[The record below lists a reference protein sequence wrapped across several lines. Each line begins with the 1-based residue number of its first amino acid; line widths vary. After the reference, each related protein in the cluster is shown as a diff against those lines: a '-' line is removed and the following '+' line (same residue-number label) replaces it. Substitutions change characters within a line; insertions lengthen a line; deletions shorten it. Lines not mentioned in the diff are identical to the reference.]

1 MTKGKVDSN
10 SEGYP
15 DEKEK
20 SSTVRSYLKKKKKK
34 VKHEL

>member
-20 SSTVRSYLKKKKKK
+20 KSESSTVRSYLKKKKKK
-34 VKHEL
+34 S